1 MVKIPHNWVSHP
13 DFDIIDPNL
22 GLVSLQIT
30 PTALNMILGTSQS
43 TQEIKKMG
51 LLVILNTN

>member
-1 MVKIPHNWVSHP
+1 MVRISHNWVSHP
-13 DFDIIDPNL
+13 DFAIIDPNL
-22 GLVSLQIT
+22 WLVSLQIT